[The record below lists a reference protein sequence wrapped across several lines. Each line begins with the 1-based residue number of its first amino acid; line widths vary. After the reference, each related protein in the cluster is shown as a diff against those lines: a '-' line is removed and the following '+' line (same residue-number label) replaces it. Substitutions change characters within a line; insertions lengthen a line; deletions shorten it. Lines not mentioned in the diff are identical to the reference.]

1 MESILAKIAGHQDA
15 LIRAAVVIA
24 ILLATYISKR
34 FTQRLIERFVENS
47 SMHIMVDP
55 TQFALLRHV
64 ISALIYIAGI
74 GLAIYMI
81 PALKTMA
88 VSIFAGAGVMAVVIG
103 FASQKAFSNIISGI
117 FIAIFQ
123 PFRVGDII
131 KFGDKIGVVEDINL
145 RHTVIRNFQNKRYIV
160 PNSVI
165 SEETIENFHIGEEK
179 TCKGI
184 QIGISYDAD
193 IDNAMAVMRREAMK
207 HPFLLDTRTEDEK
220 KAGEH
225 PVKVNVVGL
234 GDFSVNLKA
243 AVWAKNPNEAYRMWC
258 DLNKNI
264 KEAFD
269 REGIEIPYPYRTI
282 VYKDDTKN
290 KKSRAVKKGKK
301 RKIKKRI

>member
-1 MESILAKIAGHQDA
+1 MESILSKISEHQDA
-15 LIRAAVVIA
+15 LIRSAIVIA
-24 ILLATYISKR
+24 ILLATYFSKR
-34 FTQRLIERFVENS
+34 VTQRLMKRFVENS

-64 ISALIYIAGI
+64 ISAVIYITGI
-74 GLAIYMI
+74 GLAIYVI

-193 IDNAMAVMRREAMK
+193 IDEAMDIMRREAMK
-207 HPFLLDTRTEDEK
+207 HPFLLDTRTQEEK
-220 KAGEH
+220 EADEH
-225 PVKVNVVGL
+225 PVKVSVVGL
-234 GDFSVNLKA
+234 GDYSVNLKA
-243 AVWAKNPNEAYRMWC
+243 AVWAKNPNDAYRMWC
-258 DLNKNI
+258 DLNKSI

-269 REGIEIPYPYRTI
+269 RAGVEIPYPYRTI
-282 VYKDDTKN
+282 IYKDPSKKKN
-290 KKSRAVKKGKK
+290 KPAKRKAGKK
-301 RKIKKRI
+301 

>member
-1 MESILAKIAGHQDA
+1 MESIFDKIAAHQEA
-15 LIRAAVVIA
+15 IFRAGFVIA
-24 ILLATYISKR
+24 ILLTTYIIKR
-34 FTQRLIERFVENS
+34 LTERLIKRFVENS

-55 TQFALLRHV
+55 TQFTLLRHV

-74 GLAIYMI
+74 GLAIYVI

-165 SEETIENFHIGEEK
+165 SEETIENFNIGDEK

-193 IDNAMAVMRREAMK
+193 IDEAMDIMRREAVK
-207 HPFLLDTRTEDEK
+207 HPFLLDTRTPEEK
-220 KAGEH
+220 EAGEH
-225 PVKVNVVGL
+225 QVKVSVVGL

-243 AVWAKNPNEAYRMWC
+243 AVWAKNPTEAYRMWC
-258 DLNKNI
+258 DLNKSI

-282 VYKDDTKN
+282 VYKDDAKK
-290 KKSRAVKKGKK
+290 KKSKTVKKSIK
-301 RKIKKRI
+301 RKIKR

>member
-1 MESILAKIAGHQDA
+1 MDSLLNKIAEHQDA
-15 LIRAAVVIA
+15 LIRTAVVIA
-24 ILLATYISKR
+24 ILLATYIIKR
-34 FTQRLIERFVENS
+34 IVQRLIERFVEKS
-47 SMHIMVDP
+47 SMNIMIDP

-74 GLAIYMI
+74 GLAIYVI

-165 SEETIENFHIGEEK
+165 SEETIENFHIGDEK
-179 TCKGI
+179 TSKGI
-184 QIGISYDAD
+184 QVGISYDAD
-193 IDNAMAVMRREAMK
+193 IDHAMAVIRREAVK
-207 HPFLLDTRTEDEK
+207 HPFFLDVRTEEER

-225 PVKVNVVGL
+225 PVRVSVVGL

-258 DLNKNI
+258 DLNKSI

-282 VYKDDTKN
+282 IYKTAPAKKN
-290 KKSRAVKKGKK
+290 KREKKTGKTAKK
-301 RKIKKRI
+301 RRN